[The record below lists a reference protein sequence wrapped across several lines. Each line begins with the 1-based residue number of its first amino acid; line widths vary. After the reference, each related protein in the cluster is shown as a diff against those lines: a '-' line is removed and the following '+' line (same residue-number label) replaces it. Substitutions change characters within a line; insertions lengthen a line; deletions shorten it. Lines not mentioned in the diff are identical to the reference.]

1 MAVFT
6 QGGRVVLAQALYDV
20 TMFLAVGKGD
30 PAWDGE
36 PQPTTPAEQEA
47 RDTAL
52 SVTTDLV
59 AKVGVTR
66 TRDKFF
72 VKPDNAGT
80 ILMGDGSIYSQ
91 SDVPTASLYVRFQL
105 DLPDAAG
112 STLRETG
119 IFVGTQLGGAVP
131 DGQQY
136 IPAADVVNFGTMIDV
151 DRFAPIVRD
160 GSIGQTFSFILTM

>member
-20 TMFLAVGKGD
+20 TMFLAVGEGD
-30 PAWDGE
+30 PAWDSE

-52 SVTTDLV
+52 SVATDLV

-66 TRDKFF
+66 IREKFF

-80 ILMGDGSIYSQ
+80 ILMGDGSTYSQ
-91 SDVPTASLYVRFQL
+91 SDVPTAYLYVRFQL

-112 STLRETG
+112 RTLRETG
-119 IFVGTQLGGAVP
+119 VFVGTQLGGAVP
-131 DGQQY
+131 AGQQY
-136 IPAADVVNFGTMIDV
+136 IPGADVVNFGTMIEV

-160 GSIGQTFSFILTM
+160 GSIGQTFSFVLTM